1 MPLNRDL
8 IEKAK
13 IVAQDTSNGSEQTT
27 LTLQVLRQVA
37 KHIDDIERKVEGM
50 SVDVNKVQIAM
61 ATLSANI
68 MSFEVN
74 LTRFEATTKQEMND
88 TRATLMQYEKR
99 LTSIESETKTRAA
112 VVGGVVGV
120 IVSIC
125 ISMVGVF
132 MDTILNKNTNSNQQ
146 RPIQLVMSPD
156 SQKQ

>member
-50 SVDVNKVQIAM
+50 SVDVNKLQIAM

-146 RPIQLVMSPD
+146 RPIQLVMPPD
-156 SQKQ
+156 YQKQ

>member
-146 RPIQLVMSPD
+146 RPIQLVMPHD

>member
-146 RPIQLVMSPD
+146 RPIQLIMSPD

>member
-99 LTSIESETKTRAA
+99 LTSIESETKNRAA

-132 MDTILNKNTNSNQQ
+132 MNTILNKNTNSNQQ